1 MKYLDKNLVKL
12 FKDKDPYEL
21 LEQIE
26 GNIYREVK
34 TRKTFQF
41 EFNGKSYFAK
51 LHDSTGWPEI
61 IKNILQFK
69 RPVIGARNEWEAI
82 NRLIEKSIAT
92 MKIVAYDER
101 GFNPAKR
108 KSFIV
113 TEELQETVS
122 LEDYCLNWKSEGA
135 SIEIRKKL
143 IQQVATIASRLHANG
158 ICHRDF
164 YLCHFLL
171 HKNHKPFPKLSLIDL
186 HRALIQ
192 KITPERWVV
201 KDISGLYYS
210 AMMIGLSKRDLLR
223 FIIYYGQRNNRFS
236 MRDNKKFW
244 VKVERRAKTMFKK
257 LGPAR

>member
-34 TRKTFQF
+34 TRRTFQF

-61 IKNILQFK
+61 IKNIFQFK
-69 RPVIGARNEWEAI
+69 LPVIGARNEWKAI
-82 NRLIEKSIAT
+82 NRLIEISIAT

-113 TEELQETVS
+113 TEELQDTVS
-122 LEDYCLNWKSEGA
+122 LEDYCLNWMSEGVN
-135 SIEIRKKL
+135 IEIRKEL
-143 IQQVATIASRLHANG
+143 IKQVATIASRMHANG

-186 HRALIQ
+186 HRALTQ
-192 KITPERWVV
+192 KILAERWVV

-223 FIIYYGQRNNRFS
+223 FVIYYGQRNNRFS
-236 MRDNKKFW
+236 IRDNKKFW
-244 VKVERRAKTMFKK
+244 VKVERRATTMFKK